1 LGWDRSLTSQEHGRM
16 RGKIACLVG
25 FHDWQ
30 YLIGHGDLIV
40 RGCPRCQKIA
50 DVYPAKRLPG
60 LTQIVSTVPLPADRP
75 LRGLEELRVAVAML
89 KALARDDLGAVWVLG
104 KHVDQDL
111 LVTSMLR
118 LVIDALFEPASDDL
132 EAYTERAFA
141 RLDQSPP

>member
-1 LGWDRSLTSQEHGRM
+1 M
-16 RGKIACLVG
+16 KAKVACLVG
-25 FHDWQ
+25 RHAWQ
-30 YLIGHGDLIV
+30 YLIGHGDLVV
-40 RGCPRCQKIA
+40 RWCPRCQNPKILNA
-50 DVYPAKRLPG
+50 FSAKRLPG
-60 LTQIVSTVPLPADRP
+60 STADTPVVTDRP

-132 EAYTERAFA
+132 EAYAERAFA